1 MLNYLKITQ
10 HHRLFIFVKL
20 KTVILPLSMNSTS
33 MNNNYLIIMA
43 GGIGSRFWPMS
54 TTASPKQFHDV
65 LGTGK
70 TLIQQTYERFEGICP
85 NENIFVVTN
94 EQYKTLVQEQLPFLN
109 SHQILTEPHRK
120 NTAPCVAYASY
131 KIKSKNPNANL
142 VVSPA
147 DHLVLKEEEFKETI
161 HTAIAQAQA
170 ENCLVTLGIKPSRP
184 DTGYGYIQF
193 VDAKNVS
200 NSSVKRVKTFTEK
213 PEKDLA
219 KQFIKSGDF
228 YWNSGIFIWSVNAII
243 DSFEKHL
250 PEEAKLFEEGADVYF
265 TEKEDAFIKSIYPQA
280 KNISIDFGIMEKAN
294 NVYVVLSD
302 FGWSDLGTWGSLYTH
317 IPHDEHKNAILG
329 NNVRVY
335 DSSKN
340 MIKLPDDKL
349 AIIHGLDGYIVVESN
364 NTLLICKKED
374 EQKIKDF
381 VADLKAEKKSK
392 FV

>member
-1 MLNYLKITQ
+1 
-10 HHRLFIFVKL
+10 
-20 KTVILPLSMNSTS
+20 
-33 MNNNYLIIMA
+33 MA

-65 LGTGK
+65 LGMGK
-70 TLIQQTYERFEGICP
+70 TLIQQTAERFEGICP
-85 NENIFVVTN
+85 KENIYVVTN
-94 EQYKTLVQEQLPFLN
+94 EQYKDIVKEQLPFL
-109 SHQILTEPHRK
+109 STHQILSEPHRK

-131 KIKSKNPNANL
+131 KIKAKNPNATL
-142 VVSPA
+142 VVAPA
-147 DHLVLKEEEFKETI
+147 DHVVFKEEEFKNTI
-161 HTAIAQAQA
+161 NIAIEKANS

-193 VDAKNVS
+193 VNDNNK
-200 NSSVKRVKTFTEK
+200 NSSVKKVKTFTEK

-228 YWNSGIFIWSVNAII
+228 YWNSGIFIWSVKSII
-243 DSFEKHL
+243 ENFELHL
-250 PEEAKLFEEGADVYF
+250 PEEAKLFEEGMNLYF
-265 TEKEDAFIKSIYPQA
+265 TEEEDKYIKSVYPQA
-280 KNISIDFGIMEKAN
+280 KNISIDYGIMEKAK

-317 IPHDEHKNAILG
+317 IEHDEHKNAIVG
-329 NNVRVY
+329 KNVRVY
-335 DSSKN
+335 DSEKN
-340 MIKLPDDKL
+340 MIKVPDNKL
-349 AIIHGLDGYIVVESN
+349 VVIHGLEGYIVVESN

>member
-1 MLNYLKITQ
+1 
-10 HHRLFIFVKL
+10 
-20 KTVILPLSMNSTS
+20 
-33 MNNNYLIIMA
+33 MA

-65 LGTGK
+65 LGMGK
-70 TLIQQTYERFEGICP
+70 TLIQQTAERFEGICP
-85 NENIFVVTN
+85 KENIYVVTN
-94 EQYKTLVQEQLPFLN
+94 EQYKDIVKEQLPFL
-109 SHQILTEPHRK
+109 STHQILSEPHRK

-131 KIKSKNPNANL
+131 KIKAKNPNATL
-142 VVSPA
+142 VVAPA
-147 DHLVLKEEEFKETI
+147 DHVVFKEEEFKNTI
-161 HTAIAQAQA
+161 NIAIEKANS

-193 VDAKNVS
+193 VNDNNK
-200 NSSVKRVKTFTEK
+200 NSSVKKVKTFTEK

-228 YWNSGIFIWSVNAII
+228 YWNSGIFIWSIKSII
-243 DSFEKHL
+243 ENFELHL
-250 PEEAKLFEEGADVYF
+250 PEEAKLFEEGMNLYF
-265 TEKEDAFIKSIYPQA
+265 TEEEEKYIKSVYPQA
-280 KNISIDFGIMEKAN
+280 KNISIDYGIMEKAK

-317 IPHDEHKNAILG
+317 IEHDEHKNAIVG
-329 NNVRVY
+329 KNVRVY
-335 DSSKN
+335 DSEKN
-340 MIKLPDDKL
+340 MIKVPDNKL
-349 AIIHGLDGYIVVESN
+349 VVIHGLDGYIVVESN